1 MLLPAATAGDFC
13 GPVAVLVTDLF
24 VELILA
30 LATCAASCCKTCR
43 SHFCCHLPAQAGL
56 AVAAVLL
63 GAVFL
68 VTSGGGDFAPAP
80 RASTAVVQQPGQAAQ
95 LGEEQRADLQRQ
107 LEDFEAQLAADSSN
121 TEALEGAAV
130 LHFRLGEYAAAEKQ
144 LQQLAAA
151 KPEDADVLRVL
162 AEAQAAQSEWPAS
175 VASYRKAWEASGR
188 SSLEILQGLAGEGQA
203 RGAGGGLEGVE
214 GWSRHDI
221 IGRRCVLVAPHWCCA
236 QKVA

>member
-1 MLLPAATAGDFC
+1 M
-13 GPVAVLVTDLF
+13 
-24 VELILA
+24 
-30 LATCAASCCKTCR
+30 TCAASCCNTC
-43 SHFCCHLPAQAGL
+43 CCHVPVQAGL

-63 GAVFL
+63 GVVFL

-95 LGEEQRADLQRQ
+95 LGEEQREDLQRQ

-162 AEAQAAQSEWPAS
+162 AEAQAAQGEWAAS

-188 SSLEILQGLAGEGQA
+188 SSLEILQGLAGEGWLGGW
-203 RGAGGGLEGVE
+203 RGGGEGAGGVVQA
-214 GWSRHDI
+214 RHY
-221 IGRRCVLVAPHWCCA
+221 W
-236 QKVA
+236 